1 MNVNPKSKIQSPK
14 FSLRGQMGIQISVD
28 AEGLKR
34 KSDNN
39 KEVCEKKNG

>member
-1 MNVNPKSKIQSPK
+1 MNVNPKSKIQNPK

-34 KSDNN
+34 KSEDY
-39 KEVCEKKNG
+39 KRICEKKNG